1 MTIMP
6 SLPLIRRYA
15 LIIAFIGLCF
25 VLGLLKRVLS

>member
-6 SLPLIRRYA
+6 SFPKIRRYA

-25 VLGLLKRVLS
+25 VLGLLKRVLL

>member
-6 SLPLIRRYA
+6 SFPKIRRYA
-15 LIIAFIGLCF
+15 LIVAFIGLCF

>member
-6 SLPLIRRYA
+6 SFPKIRRYA